1 METSDALQVKKS
13 RKAHTCDWCYEVIE
27 KGTSYWRW
35 FTYGENVMARMH
47 PECYKAMLDTD
58 LDDGILP
65 PAGTYR
71 RGCSCGENEEHC
83 MCGTPGNKA
92 KKGFPD

>member
-13 RKAHTCDWCYEVIE
+13 RKAHTCDWCNEVIE
-27 KGTSYWRW
+27 KGTSYWRY
-35 FTYGENVMARMH
+35 FCYNERVTVRMH
-47 PECYKAMLDTD
+47 PECYKAMLAAD
-58 LDDGILP
+58 LYDDELP

-83 MCGTPGNKA
+83 MCAGT
-92 KKGFPD
+92 KKEVKQHE